1 MWQNYNIMTEI
12 QILPCAYP
20 FFSRLHPHLRGE
32 NSISKQMHLFCR
44 IRVCL
49 QWQFLPR
56 EQGSTWEKWMLETI
70 WVSLQREE
78 GSSASMTVQLH
89 LHGRHRVLSVLW
101 VMSHFVYE
109 MTHSAVQIPGVNTKR
124 RNQHPGL
131 LWLIMTSCAWLRA
144 FKRPPEFF
152 YRATL
157 ICTWPFYQ
165 HLLSVNIKP
174 GEYTGLT
181 AWGIAIWTHIH

>member
-1 MWQNYNIMTEI
+1 MPTPSSPGF
-12 QILPCAYP
+12 ILIFVGKILSLNKCISSAEYE
-20 FFSRLHPHLRGE
+20 SVCNG
-32 NSISKQMHLFCR
+32 NSFPGNRAAPGRSGCLKQS
-44 IRVCL
+44 
-49 QWQFLPR
+49 
-56 EQGSTWEKWMLETI
+56 E
-70 WVSLQREE
+70 WVYREE